1 MGKFPNPLLMEGEIR
16 MATTSLWKVDKR
28 LDHVIDYATDE
39 EKTKN
44 ENIEN
49 EGGNF
54 DSIEKLLTYATN
66 PAKTEK
72 LFYTTGIN
80 CKVDNAVKE
89 MQFVKRLYGKEKGIL
104 AFHGYQSFKEGEV
117 TSEIAHEIG
126 VRLAEEMWGDRF
138 QVVVSTH
145 LNTDNIHNHFVI
157 NSVSFKDGYKYYS
170 NLSNTAL
177 LRKTSDEICEEYG
190 LSVLK
195 EKICKS
201 GINFENFY
209 KKSMRDSD
217 YYKFAKEDIDYAI
230 KHSYTLKQFQQMLVS
245 MGYNYYYR
253 VDKLSVRREPY
264 KRNIRVERA
273 FGEEYS
279 LENIKRRIVENDYI
293 KQERIIPYKV
303 IGHRH
308 FITRDRI
315 RKKYKPKGIVALYYY
330 YKYLLKLYTRK
341 NIQYK
346 LTPEM
351 RAEVKKMDEYSER
364 IRFLCKYKI
373 ETMSDVN
380 NVKEKKQEEMQ
391 KILNI
396 RNRLYYKR
404 QKLENESE
412 KEGVTK
418 EIIDVT
424 SALTKVR
431 KEIKLCD
438 EIYDDVPKIKEQIK
452 ELDDKEKQKIEEQEI
467 KLKKKKDR
475 RYER

>member
-1 MGKFPNPLLMEGEIR
+1 MEGEIR

-44 ENIEN
+44 E
-49 EGGNF
+49 GCNF
-54 DSIEKLLTYATN
+54 DSIEKLLTYTTN
-66 PAKTEK
+66 PDKTEK

-89 MQFVKRLYGKEKGIL
+89 MQFIKKLYGKEKGIL

-117 TSEIAHEIG
+117 TPEIAHEIG

-170 NLSNTAL
+170 NLTNTSL

-190 LSVLK
+190 LSVLE
-195 EKICKS
+195 EKTCKS

-209 KKSMRDSD
+209 KKSMKESE

-230 KHSYTLKQFQQMLVS
+230 KHSWTYQEFIKKLKD
-245 MGYNYYYR
+245 MGYEVYFRAN
-253 VDKLSVRREPY
+253 KISIRRYPY
-264 KRNIRVERA
+264 KRNIRIERA

-279 LENIKRRIVENDYI
+279 IENIKNKICSRYPSREEVI
-293 KQERIIPYKV
+293 KPKTYDKRLFYKGSV
-303 IGHRH
+303 
-308 FITRDRI
+308 
-315 RKKYKPKGIVALYYY
+315 KKLRKPKGIIALYYY
-330 YKYLLKLYTRK
+330 YCYLLKVYPRK
-341 NIQYK
+341 NLNYK

-351 RAEVKKMDEYSER
+351 RAEVKKMDKYSEQ
-364 IRFLCKYKI
+364 IRFICKYRL
-373 ETMSDVN
+373 ETINDIDN
-380 NVKEKKQEEMQ
+380 LKEQKKEELQ
-391 KILNI
+391 KTLNT

-404 QKLENESE
+404 QKLDNESE
-412 KEGVTK
+412 KDAITK
-418 EIIDVT
+418 DIISVT
-424 SALTKVR
+424 SIIEKVR

-438 EIYDDVPKIKEQIK
+438 EVGDNARKMKEQIK
-452 ELDDKEKQKIEEQEI
+452 EMKEREKGKV
-467 KLKKKKDR
+467 KKKEEKKIKDKKKYKNR
-475 RYER
+475 

>member
-1 MGKFPNPLLMEGEIR
+1 
-16 MATTSLWKVDKR
+16 MATTKIWKVQKR
-28 LDHVIDYATDE
+28 LDHVIDYATNK

-44 ENIEN
+44 NYSEYGMDE
-49 EGGNF
+49 F
-54 DSIEKLLTYATN
+54 DSIRQLMTYATS
-66 PAKTEK
+66 PYKTEK
-72 LFYTTGIN
+72 QIYTTGIN
-80 CKVDNAVKE
+80 CEVKDAVKQ
-89 MQFVKRLYGKEKGIL
+89 MQFVKTIYGKENGIL
-104 AFHGYQSFKEGEV
+104 AFHAYQSFNEGEV
-117 TSEIAHEIG
+117 TPEIAHEIG
-126 VRLAEEMWGDRF
+126 VKLANEMWGDRF

-145 LNTDNIHNHFVI
+145 LNTQHLHNHFVI
-157 NSVSFKDGYKYYS
+157 NSVSFKDGKKYYS
-170 NLSNTAL
+170 NLTNTAL

-190 LSVLK
+190 LSVLT
-195 EKICKS
+195 EKTCKS

-253 VDKLSVRREPY
+253 ANKLSVRREPY

-273 FGEEYS
+273 FGEDYS
-279 LENIKRRIVENDYI
+279 LENIKRRIFENDYI
-293 KQERIIPYKV
+293 RSEKILLYRVVKN
-303 IGHRH
+303 RH
-308 FITRDRI
+308 FTTRNKVK
-315 RKKYKPKGIVALYYY
+315 KKYRPKGIIALYYY
-330 YKYLLKLYTRK
+330 YRYLLKLYTKK

-373 ETMSDVN
+373 ETMSDVD
-380 NVKEKKQEEMQ
+380 NVKEQKQEELQ

-404 QKLENESE
+404 QKLDSGVE
-412 KEGVTK
+412 KDRVTK

-424 SALTKVR
+424 SVLTRVR
-431 KEIKLCD
+431 KEIKLCG
-438 EIYDDVPKIKEQIK
+438 EFYDDVPKMREQLRK
-452 ELDDKEKQKIEEQEI
+452 TEEELNKKEKQKR
-467 KLKKKKDR
+467 K
-475 RYER
+475 ERKHER

>member
-1 MGKFPNPLLMEGEIR
+1 
-16 MATTSLWKVDKR
+16 MATTKIWKVQKR
-28 LDHVIDYATDE
+28 LDRVINYATNE

-44 ENIEN
+44 NYSEYGMDE
-49 EGGNF
+49 F
-54 DSIEKLLTYATN
+54 DSIRQVMTYATN
-66 PAKTEK
+66 PDKTEK
-72 LFYTTGIN
+72 QFYTTGIN
-80 CKVDNAVKE
+80 CEVKDAVKQ
-89 MQFVKRLYGKEKGIL
+89 MQFVKTIYGKENGIL
-104 AFHGYQSFKEGEV
+104 AFHAYQSFNEGEV
-117 TSEIAHEIG
+117 TPEIAHEIG
-126 VRLAEEMWGDRF
+126 VKLANEMWGDRF

-145 LNTDNIHNHFVI
+145 LNTKHLHNQFVI
-157 NSVSFKDGYKYYS
+157 NSVSFKDGRKYYS
-170 NLSNTAL
+170 NLTNTAI

-195 EKICKS
+195 EKTCKS

-253 VDKLSVRREPY
+253 ADKLSVRREPY

-279 LENIKRRIVENDYI
+279 LENIKRRILENDYMR
-293 KQERIIPYKV
+293 QEKIIPYKV
-303 IGHRH
+303 IRRRC
-308 FITRDRI
+308 FSTRDRI

-330 YKYLLKLYTRK
+330 YRYLIKLYTR
-341 NIQYK
+341 NNTQYK
-346 LTPEM
+346 LTPKM
-351 RAEVKKMDEYSER
+351 REEVKKMDEYSER

-373 ETMSDVN
+373 ETLSDID

-404 QKLENESE
+404 QKLDNESE
-412 KEGVTK
+412 KDSVTK

-424 SALTKVR
+424 SVLAKVR

-438 EIYDDVPKIKEQIK
+438 EIYDNVPKMKEKLK
-452 ELDDKEKQKIEEQEI
+452 ELDDKEKQKIKEKEQEKKI
-467 KLKKKKDR
+467 KEKKKKDR
-475 RYER
+475 RYDR